1 VTTSSATPTV
11 TPASL
16 DDLRDALTD
25 HPGPVLVAGAGTA
38 SDWAGTPEPGA
49 TTLSTAAL
57 TGVISHN
64 PGDMTVAVRAGTPL
78 AALQEVLAEHGQR
91 VAFDAAR
98 VGRGAT
104 LGGLFATADSG
115 PLALVHGSLR
125 DLVIGATVVLADG
138 TVAHSGGHVIKNVA
152 GYDLTKLLHGAQGTL
167 GVVAELVLR
176 LHPAPATTA
185 TVALRTSWAEA
196 AGHARA
202 VAESPVEA
210 SAVQWLQDGPGQ
222 DGAEGRLLARLEGT
236 RDGVEGRVRR
246 LRDTLGGGAEVL
258 PESDAAAAWS
268 AHDAAVDSTAP
279 DRAVLRIGVTPSL
292 LPALLAGLADAT
304 ETTAAPLTG
313 VATLSVPA
321 TAEAVDD
328 VHRRVAALGGTSL
341 LRHRPAGCTDLP
353 ALGPAPT
360 SAALLRAVAAS
371 LDPDQRFGRGR
382 LAPWLPTGVT
392 A

>member
-11 TPASL
+11 TPESL
-16 DDLRDALTD
+16 DDLRDAVGD
-25 HPGPVLVAGAGTA
+25 HTGPLLVAGAGTA
-38 SDWAGTPEPGA
+38 SDWAGVPEPGA
-49 TTLSTAAL
+49 TVLSTTSL

-78 AALQEVLAEHGQR
+78 VALQEILGEHGQR

-115 PLALVHGSLR
+115 PLALTYGSLR

-167 GVVAELVLR
+167 GVVAELILR
-176 LHPAPATTA
+176 LHPTPVATA
-185 TVALRTSWAEA
+185 TVSLPAPQADA
-196 AGHARA
+196 AGRARA
-202 VAESPVEA
+202 VAASPVEA
-210 SAVQWLQDGPGQ
+210 SAVQWLQE
-222 DGAEGRLLARLEGT
+222 GATGRLLARLEGT
-236 RDGVEGRVRR
+236 RDGVAGRVTR
-246 LRDTLGGGAEVL
+246 LRETLGAGAEL
-258 PESDAAAAWS
+258 LSETDASAAWA
-268 AHDAAVDSTAP
+268 AHEAAVDGAADNGAA
-279 DRAVLRIGVTPSL
+279 DRAVLRVGVTPSQLTGL
-292 LPALLAGLADAT
+292 LTGLTHAT
-304 ETTAAPLTG
+304 GVTAAPLTG

-321 TAEAVDD
+321 TAGAVDD
-328 VHRRVAALGGTSL
+328 VHRRVADLGGTSL
-341 LRHRPAGCTDLP
+341 LRRRPAGRADLA

-360 SAALLRAVAAS
+360 SATLLRAVAAS

>member
-11 TPASL
+11 TPESL
-16 DDLRDALTD
+16 DGLREAVLD
-25 HPGPVLVAGAGTA
+25 HSGPLLVAGAGTA
-38 SDWAGTPEPGA
+38 ADWAGTPEPGA
-49 TTLSTAAL
+49 TVLSTTSL

-64 PGDMTVAVRAGTPL
+64 PGDMTVEVRAGTPL
-78 AALQEVLAEHGQR
+78 TDLQEVVGEHGQR

-104 LGGLFATADSG
+104 LGGLFATADTG
-115 PLALVHGSLR
+115 PLALTYGSLR

-138 TVAHSGGHVIKNVA
+138 TVARSGGHVIKNVA

-167 GVVAELVLR
+167 GVVAELILR
-176 LHPAPATTA
+176 LHPTPVATA
-185 TVALRTSWAEA
+185 TVALPTPLADA
-196 AGHARA
+196 AGRART
-202 VAESPVEA
+202 VAASPVEA
-210 SAVQWLQDGPGQ
+210 SAVQWLQEGTG
-222 DGAEGRLLARLEGT
+222 GRLLARLEGT
-236 RDGVEGRVRR
+236 RDGVDGRVTR
-246 LRDTLGGGAEVL
+246 LREILGAEAEPL
-258 PESDAAAAWS
+258 SEADAAATWA
-268 AHDAAVDSTAP
+268 AHEAAVDGGAD
-279 DRAVLRIGVTPSL
+279 DRAVVRVGVTPSL
-292 LPALLAGLADAT
+292 LTGLLTGLTDAGGV
-304 ETTAAPLTG
+304 TAAPLTG

-341 LRHRPAGCTDLP
+341 LRGRPAGRTDLA

>member
-1 VTTSSATPTV
+1 MTTSSATPTV
-11 TPASL
+11 TPQSL
-16 DDLRDALTD
+16 DDLRDAVREHT
-25 HPGPVLVAGAGTA
+25 GPLLVAGAGTA

-49 TTLSTAAL
+49 TVLSTASL

-78 AALQEVLAEHGQR
+78 VELQEILGEHGQR

-98 VGRGAT
+98 VERGAT

-115 PLALVHGSLR
+115 PLALTFGSLR

-167 GVVAELVLR
+167 GVVAELILR
-176 LHPAPATTA
+176 LHPTPEATA
-185 TVALRTSWAEA
+185 TVSLPTPLADA
-196 AGHARA
+196 ATHAHA
-202 VAESPVEA
+202 VAASPVEA
-210 SAVQWLQDGPGQ
+210 SAVQWLQDGSG
-222 DGAEGRLLARLEGT
+222 GRLLARLEGT
-236 RDGVEGRVRR
+236 RDGVDGRVAR
-246 LRDTLGGGAEVL
+246 LRETLGAEAPL
-258 PESDAAAAWS
+258 LSEADADAAWAAYG
-268 AHDAAVDSTAP
+268 AAVDGGAQ
-279 DRAVLRIGVTPSL
+279 DRAVVRVGVTPSL
-292 LPALLAGLADAT
+292 LTGLLLELADAT
-304 ETTAAPLTG
+304 EVTAAPLTG

-321 TAEAVDD
+321 TAAAVDD

-341 LRHRPAGCTDLP
+341 LRRRPPGRIDLA

>member
-11 TPASL
+11 TPQSL
-16 DDLRDALTD
+16 DDLRDAVREHT
-25 HPGPVLVAGAGTA
+25 GPLLVAGAGTA

-49 TTLSTAAL
+49 TVLSTASL

-78 AALQEVLAEHGQR
+78 VELQEILGEHGQR

-98 VGRGAT
+98 VERGAT

-115 PLALVHGSLR
+115 PLALTFGSLR

-167 GVVAELVLR
+167 GVVAELILR
-176 LHPAPATTA
+176 LHPTPEATA
-185 TVALRTSWAEA
+185 TVSLPTPLADA
-196 AGHARA
+196 ATHAHA
-202 VAESPVEA
+202 VAASPVEA
-210 SAVQWLQDGPGQ
+210 SAVQWLQDGSG
-222 DGAEGRLLARLEGT
+222 GRLLARLEGT
-236 RDGVEGRVRR
+236 RDGVDGRVAR
-246 LRDTLGGGAEVL
+246 LRETLGAEAPL
-258 PESDAAAAWS
+258 LSEADADAAWAAYG
-268 AHDAAVDSTAP
+268 AAVDGGAQ
-279 DRAVLRIGVTPSL
+279 DRAVVRVGVTPSL
-292 LPALLAGLADAT
+292 LTGLLLELADAT
-304 ETTAAPLTG
+304 EVTAAPLTG

-321 TAEAVDD
+321 TAAAVDD

-341 LRHRPAGCTDLP
+341 LRRRPPGRIDLA

>member
-1 VTTSSATPTV
+1 MTTSSATPTV
-11 TPASL
+11 TPGSL
-16 DDLRDALTD
+16 DDLRDAVLHHT
-25 HPGPVLVAGAGTA
+25 GPLLVAGAGTA
-38 SDWAGTPEPGA
+38 SDWAGAPEPGA
-49 TTLSTAAL
+49 TVLSTAAL

-78 AALQEVLAEHGQR
+78 AALQEVVGEHGQR

-98 VGRGAT
+98 VARGAT
-104 LGGLFATADSG
+104 LGGLFATGDSG
-115 PLALVHGSLR
+115 PLALTFGSLR

-152 GYDLTKLLHGAQGTL
+152 GYDLAKLLHGAQGTL
-167 GVVAELVLR
+167 GVVAELILR
-176 LHPAPATTA
+176 LHPTPVATA
-185 TVALRTSWAEA
+185 TVALPTPLGDA
-196 AGHARA
+196 ARHAHA
-202 VAESPVEA
+202 VAASPVEA
-210 SAVQWLQDGPGQ
+210 SAVQWLQDG
-222 DGAEGRLLARLEGT
+222 AAGRLLARLEGT
-236 RDGVEGRVRR
+236 RDGVAGRVTR
-246 LRDTLGGGAEVL
+246 LRETLGAGADLLSEAA
-258 PESDAAAAWS
+258 AAAAWA
-268 AHDAAVDSTAP
+268 AHEAAVDGGAD

-292 LPALLAGLADAT
+292 LTDLLTGLADAT
-304 ETTAAPLTG
+304 EVTAAPLTG

-321 TAEAVDD
+321 TTAAVED
-328 VHRRVAALGGTSL
+328 VHRRVADLGGTSL
-341 LRHRPAGCTDLP
+341 LRRRPAGRTDLP